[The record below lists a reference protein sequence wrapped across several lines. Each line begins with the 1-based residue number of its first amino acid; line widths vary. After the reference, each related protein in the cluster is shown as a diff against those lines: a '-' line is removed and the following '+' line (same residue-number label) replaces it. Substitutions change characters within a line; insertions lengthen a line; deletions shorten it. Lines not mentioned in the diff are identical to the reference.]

1 MRWCWPSVIWGR
13 QAGLAANRAIRR
25 GVMNTTELE
34 HNGNYKD
41 EDVFQI
47 SQEEMERV
55 LAQRAAELAALPI
68 KEEDGEQVRLL
79 LMRLGYEIYGIEAQ
93 YVLSVRPAESIT
105 WVPRVPEWVAGV
117 VNLRGRIFSVLDLRR
132 FFGLPTIEMEAKDD
146 RQPHPDVDQAGPILV
161 VVETANMEVALLV
174 DEVLAVEALLIKR
187 IQSAVSTVQVLRPEY
202 VWGVIPQWVSKINP
216 TGEAHMV
223 IVLDLP
229 VLLADERLIVYEE
242 VV

>member
-1 MRWCWPSVIWGR
+1 MRWYWPSVIRGR

-55 LAQRAAELAALPI
+55 LAQRAAELAALSI
-68 KEEDGEQVRLL
+68 EEEGEQGHLL

-105 WVPRVPEWVAGV
+105 WVPRVPEWIGGV

-132 FFGLPTIEMEAKDD
+132 FFGLPTIEMEAEDD
-146 RQPHPDVDQAGPILV
+146 RQPHPGVDQAGPMLV
-161 VVETANMEVALLV
+161 VVEAANMEVALLV
-174 DEVLAVEALLIKR
+174 DEVLAVEALPIKR
-187 IQSAVSTVQVLRPEY
+187 IQSAANTVQVLRPEY
-202 VWGVIPQWVSKINP
+202 VWGVIPQWVSEINP